1 MVRGGY
7 AESSA
12 GYGGDLQAEA
22 QAWVEQV
29 TGEPLEGDFADGLR
43 DGVRLCKLL
52 NTIKPSSVRRV
63 NPFKEG
69 QKFKQMENIS
79 NFIRGCRAIGV
90 PEYSLFETVDLYEG
104 KDVGL
109 VVKCLMENVSN
120 FLKACR
126 AVGVAEHS
134 LFETVDLYE
143 GKDLG
148 LVVRC
153 LHALGQ
159 TVQNS
164 CPEYNGPRLGI
175 KQTEANKREWTE
187 EQQQQ
192 QLRNSSGAMSNLLAG
207 SSKTMERAT
216 VIKTGATFG
225 AAQSGTGDRAGTSGW
240 TMGSANTMD
249 RSHIAKSGPTFG
261 AEYAGASGD
270 KTGAS
275 SRFTAGHRY

>member
-109 VVKCLMENVSN
+109 VVKCLVSDTWHTESN
-120 FLKACR
+120 ARAHGVFL
-126 AVGVAEHS
+126 
-134 LFETVDLYE
+134 
-143 GKDLG
+143 
-148 LVVRC
+148 
-153 LHALGQ
+153 LHL
-159 TVQNS
+159 S
-164 CPEYNGPRLGI
+164 E
-175 KQTEANKREWTE
+175 
-187 EQQQQ
+187 
-192 QLRNSSGAMSNLLAG
+192 
-207 SSKTMERAT
+207 
-216 VIKTGATFG
+216 
-225 AAQSGTGDRAGTSGW
+225 
-240 TMGSANTMD
+240 
-249 RSHIAKSGPTFG
+249 
-261 AEYAGASGD
+261 
-270 KTGAS
+270 
-275 SRFTAGHRY
+275 

>member
-12 GYGGDLQAEA
+12 GYGGDLEAEA

-29 TGEPLEGDFADGLR
+29 TGEPFEGDFADGLR

-109 VVKCLMENVSN
+109 VVKCL
-120 FLKACR
+120 
-126 AVGVAEHS
+126 
-134 LFETVDLYE
+134 
-143 GKDLG
+143 
-148 LVVRC
+148 
-153 LHALGQ
+153 HALGG
-159 TVQNS
+159 TVQKN
-164 CPEYNGPRLGI
+164 CPEFGGPHLGL
-175 KQTEANKREWTE
+175 KPVSRSPP
-187 EQQQQ
+187 
-192 QLRNSSGAMSNLLAG
+192 R
-207 SSKTMERAT
+207 
-216 VIKTGATFG
+216 V
-225 AAQSGTGDRAGTSGW
+225 AAA
-240 TMGSANTMD
+240 A
-249 RSHIAKSGPTFG
+249 P
-261 AEYAGASGD
+261 
-270 KTGAS
+270 
-275 SRFTAGHRY
+275 